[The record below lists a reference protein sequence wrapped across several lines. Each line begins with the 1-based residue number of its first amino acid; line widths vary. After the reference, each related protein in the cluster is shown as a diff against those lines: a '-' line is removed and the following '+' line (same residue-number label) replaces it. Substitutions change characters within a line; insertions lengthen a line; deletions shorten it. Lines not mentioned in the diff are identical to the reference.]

1 MAKDTFYFS
10 HDYNARSDIK
20 IKRLLSK
27 HGYQGYGIFWAL
39 IEDLYNNNNSVAL
52 DFETLSFDLRCSAE
66 CIESIISDF
75 ELFVIEDG
83 FFGSSSVES
92 RLDTRNSKSDKA
104 RESVLKRW
112 GKSEGKIHD
121 FYATKRSERMAIARS
136 KGTHTKIEWENMRL
150 FFGECLKCGAEN
162 DIVKDHITPIYQE
175 GSDGIDNIQPLCRN
189 CNASKGSESID
200 YRLDFCLRNA
210 YEMPTCFK
218 KMPTIKE
225 SKVKKVKEIKDI
237 KETEIIHPF
246 DSLEFISLWE
256 KWKDHR
262 WAADKFKYK
271 TPESE
276 QAALSELSNLSNTN
290 EDTAK
295 KIIIQSMAKGWK
307 GLFSLKIENNGTG
320 KQNTIGETATD
331 RAYQRAAAAFANS
344 QSNQ

>member
-10 HDYNARSDIK
+10 HDYNARNDIK

-27 HGYQGYGIFWAL
+27 HGYEGYGIFWAI
-39 IEDLYNNNNSVAL
+39 IEDLYNNTNVLRL
-52 DFETLSFDLRCSAE
+52 DYETLSFDLRCN
-66 CIESIISDF
+66 IELIKSIINDF
-75 ELFVIEDG
+75 DLFVIEGDI
-83 FFGSSSVES
+83 FGSSSIEE
-92 RLDTRNSKSDKA
+92 RLQTRNAKSEKA

-112 GKSEGKIHD
+112 ERAKNNTNVLPTNNECI
-121 FYATKRSERMAIARS
+121 TEIEKR
-136 KGTHTKIEWENMRL
+136 N
-150 FFGECLKCGAEN
+150 
-162 DIVKDHITPIYQE
+162 
-175 GSDGIDNIQPLCRN
+175 
-189 CNASKGSESID
+189 
-200 YRLDFCLRNA
+200 
-210 YEMPTCFK
+210 
-218 KMPTIKE
+218 TIKE

-237 KETEIIHPF
+237 KETEIIYPF
-246 DSLEFISLWE
+246 DSFEFITLWN

-320 KQNTIGETATD
+320 KQNTIVETATD
-331 RAYQRAAAAFANS
+331 RAYQRAAIAFADS
-344 QSNQ
+344 KSNQ